1 MAIVQIAHAGSNE
14 WGTTHGGEAGNQRRT
29 AGKLDGELKVTD
41 WYDKPWTYCIRPK
54 DPAKAKIIADTAL
67 ACVKNVKIGYDQN
80 ERQTLYRQ
88 MKANNW
94 DATKVDYCET
104 DCSSLWGVCANAAG
118 IYIDPVVYTG
128 TMKQFAE
135 QSGAFEILTDE
146 KYLKTD
152 KYLKRGDGLVKPFAH
167 AVIVISD
174 GDSAG
179 QEVPDPAPAPS
190 VGYTHV
196 YIATGDVWLR
206 KGPGTNYATIKVVN
220 RGDQVYVKNN
230 VNGWLE
236 VQYGYSTGYSS
247 AKYYKYV
254 EDVEEKTQT
263 PLTLITT
270 AKLWLRQSAGIS
282 GKALTV
288 IPQGTRLNCSGNTT
302 MVGSTKWY
310 EVAYNTYVGW
320 SSGKYLKEAPSSMK
334 FKTTAT
340 LNMRK
345 GASTTTDIIQVVS
358 PNQVVTS
365 TGEYITNQG
374 VRWYYCTY
382 NGKSGYMSNMY
393 LKEV

>member
-152 KYLKRGDGLVKPFAH
+152 KYLKRGD
-167 AVIVISD
+167 
-174 GDSAG
+174 
-179 QEVPDPAPAPS
+179 PAPAPS
-190 VGYTHV
+190 AGYTHV